1 MQALI
6 LAAGY
11 GKRLGELTK
20 KTPKCLIK
28 IKSKSLIDIWLEKLN
43 NLGVKKIYINIH
55 YKKKKI
61 ITHLRKSPYRKKIV
75 LLNEKELLGTAGTL
89 KKNLKYFQNESLIM
103 LHADNYTEDN
113 LKGFVKF
120 YKKNRNNSDIFIF
133 TFLTKDF
140 LNSGML
146 RYNNKKILT
155 EFTEKPSTYKGSIAN
170 GGIFIMNKTFLNNF
184 KSEKNT
190 YDFSKDMLPRLIGK
204 AKCYTT
210 KFFFI
215 DIGLRKKLKIAR
227 SRF

>member
-1 MQALI
+1 MKALI

-11 GKRLGELTK
+11 GRRLGRLTK

-28 IKSKSLIDIWLEKLN
+28 IKSRSLIDIWLEKLN
-43 NLGVKKIYINIH
+43 NLGINEIYINIH
-55 YKKKKI
+55 YKKKKV
-61 ITHLRKSPYRKKIV
+61 TSHLKKSPYKNKII
-75 LLNEKELLGTAGTL
+75 LLNENKLLGTGGTL
-89 KKNLKYFQNESLIM
+89 KKNLKLFKNDSLIM

-120 YKKNRNNSDIFIF
+120 YNNNKNSSDIFIF

-140 LNSGML
+140 SNSGML
-146 RYNNKKILT
+146 KFNNKKILS
-155 EFTEKPSTYKGSIAN
+155 EFKEKPFVYKGSYAN
-170 GGIFIMNKTFLNNF
+170 GGIFIMNKNFLNNF
-184 KSEKNT
+184 KKKRKI

-215 DIGLRKKLKIAR
+215 DIGLKEKLKIAR

>member
-1 MQALI
+1 
-6 LAAGY
+6 
-11 GKRLGELTK
+11 
-20 KTPKCLIK
+20 
-28 IKSKSLIDIWLEKLN
+28 
-43 NLGVKKIYINIH
+43 
-55 YKKKKI
+55 
-61 ITHLRKSPYRKKIV
+61 
-75 LLNEKELLGTAGTL
+75 
-89 KKNLKYFQNESLIM
+89 M

-120 YKKNRNNSDIFIF
+120 YKKNRTNSDIFIF

-155 EFTEKPSTYKGSIAN
+155 EFIEKPSTYKGNIAN
-170 GGIFIMNKTFLNNF
+170 GGIFIMNKNFLNNF

-210 KFFFI
+210 NFFFI